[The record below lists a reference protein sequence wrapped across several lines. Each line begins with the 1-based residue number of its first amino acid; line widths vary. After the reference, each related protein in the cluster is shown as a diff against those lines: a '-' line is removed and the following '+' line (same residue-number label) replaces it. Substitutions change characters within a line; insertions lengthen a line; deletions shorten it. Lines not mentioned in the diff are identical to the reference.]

1 MVTEIE
7 KSWKGIIK
15 IKIEDQ
21 SWFSLPSYVVQIDI
35 EQIEVPIVRKQ
46 INNYL

>member
-1 MVTEIE
+1 MMVTEIE

-15 IKIEDQ
+15 IKIGDQ

-35 EQIEVPIVRKQ
+35 EQIEVPIV
-46 INNYL
+46 